1 MFWRITLKRSG
12 IGLPS
17 AKLDTLYA
25 LGLRKRFQTTYK
37 PVNPQVAGQLLRVKE
52 LVQLELVE
60 EAETKEEMREA
71 GRGPSGYIVESVS
84 AFQGYPGD

>member
-17 AKLDTLYA
+17 KKLETLEA
-25 LGLRKRFQTTYK
+25 LGLKKRFQTTYK
-37 PVNPQVAGQLLRVKE
+37 PVNPQIAGQLLRVKE

-60 EAETKEEMREA
+60 EPETKEEMRHKRQPP
-71 GRGPSGYIVESVS
+71 RGYVVESVPIV
-84 AFQGYPGD
+84 PGPPEH

>member
-1 MFWRITLKRSG
+1 MFWKITLKRSG

-37 PVNPQVAGQLLRVKE
+37 PVNPQIAGQLLRVKE
-52 LVQLELVE
+52 LVQLKLVDE
-60 EAETKEEMREA
+60 VETKEAMKEA
-71 GRGPSGYIVESVS
+71 RRRPSGYVVESVPK
-84 AFQGYPGD
+84 FQGYPGE